1 MRVSLRLFDQIILV
15 TTVFPVVVFS
25 LVASLVGFD
34 TSNDSIGFQYY
45 FMVIF
50 VASVLFIFGNIS
62 KLVANDF
69 KVLSLV
75 SLFMTFPLMWQ
86 FFYSALEG
94 HPFFYKISFIY
105 IISTIPAFYV
115 GYIFSRKYRFSE
127 NINTYCYPFLTLSIA
142 LTLYLIYGFYTLGF
156 AKSVIL
162 SGQQLSYSFSF
173 ACGITLFMLHINN
186 LLNKKILTQDV
197 LLYGLLILF
206 ALLLFYFR
214 GRGAFVVLVVY
225 LLLFYKETF
234 TSIKKSLV
242 VVPILLIFYRA
253 LDRDFFDLVF
263 SGSER
268 IFGFI
273 YNWIDNGFDLG
284 VGTSKRDIVY
294 LRAFDQISENYIT
307 GLGPFSAWTIGNHP
321 HNLFLDVLLQYGV
334 LLGGIIIVAL
344 LIFLLLTLLKLR
356 GATRSFFAL
365 LILFPIVQLQFSSS
379 YLKSQLLF
387 FALGFGLF
395 HYFSKR

>member
-94 HPFFYKISFIY
+94 HPFFYKI
-105 IISTIPAFYV
+105 TIPAFYV

>member
-1 MRVSLRLFDQIILV
+1 
-15 TTVFPVVVFS
+15 
-25 LVASLVGFD
+25 
-34 TSNDSIGFQYY
+34 
-45 FMVIF
+45 VIF